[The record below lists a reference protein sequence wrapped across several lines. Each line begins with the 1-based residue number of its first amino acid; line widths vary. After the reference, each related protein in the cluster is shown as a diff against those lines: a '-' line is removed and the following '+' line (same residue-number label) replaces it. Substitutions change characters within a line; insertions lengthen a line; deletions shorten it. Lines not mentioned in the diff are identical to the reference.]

1 MKPQNTN
8 RKFTPE
14 VKKHFLEIIS
24 TYKAFQEQ
32 MHRQSDI
39 VDVAE
44 TLGGIVEA
52 AKHLTIS
59 EAGDWFDNV
68 TIKRNMSELEKLDK
82 AFDKVAVDA
91 KSLDERLHAL
101 YEDMGNIL
109 GRYYEISDIDTYT
122 MKRRLGMKDKNV
134 DNISEG
140 VITESMGG
148 LKFILLFIRAGEK
161 FGIIDKSFTIELRN
175 TLIKAINRGVK
186 AKMGVENLPTE
197 QQKSAYEIINKVI
210 EPLKN
215 ATDAKSLS
223 KAIVKVESFM
233 SNIEKFKKGYVTEVV
248 INEVRLKD
256 AYVKIKSMLGKGQD
270 WWVENRGGILTFLV
284 EVIAQFVVEV
294 IFAILGAI
302 LKTKI
307 DAPNI
312 KLGGKGNFGS
322 GGGGATGKWDEN
334 MESKVKELVR
344 EEVRTNT
351 LNRLN
356 EGSGY
361 TVYHNSYTS
370 AVDVAIKFAEKKG
383 YVVDTDDVWNQIS
396 TGPKK
401 PSEGKTNKFSLGLI
415 KGEKVD
421 KKKLQIQIYGM
432 GNGRYELNMYIQ

>member
-122 MKRRLGMKDKNV
+122 MKRRLGMKD
-134 DNISEG
+134 NI
-140 VITESMGG
+140 V
-148 LKFILLFIRAGEK
+148 
-161 FGIIDKSFTIELRN
+161 
-175 TLIKAINRGVK
+175 
-186 AKMGVENLPTE
+186 
-197 QQKSAYEIINKVI
+197 
-210 EPLKN
+210 
-215 ATDAKSLS
+215 
-223 KAIVKVESFM
+223 
-233 SNIEKFKKGYVTEVV
+233 
-248 INEVRLKD
+248 
-256 AYVKIKSMLGKGQD
+256 
-270 WWVENRGGILTFLV
+270 
-284 EVIAQFVVEV
+284 
-294 IFAILGAI
+294 
-302 LKTKI
+302 
-307 DAPNI
+307 
-312 KLGGKGNFGS
+312 
-322 GGGGATGKWDEN
+322 
-334 MESKVKELVR
+334 ESKVKELVR

-361 TVYHNSYTS
+361 VVYHNSYSS
-370 AVDVAIKFAEKKG
+370 AVDIAIKFAEKKG

-401 PSEGKTNKFSLGLI
+401 PSDGKTNKFSLGLI

-421 KKKLQIQIYGM
+421 KKKLHIQIYGM

>member
-39 VDVAE
+39 VEVAE

-68 TIKRNMSELEKLDK
+68 TIKRNMNELEKLDK

-122 MKRRLGMKDKNV
+122 MKRRLGMR
-134 DNISEG
+134 DNN
-140 VITESMGG
+140 TE
-148 LKFILLFIRAGEK
+148 
-161 FGIIDKSFTIELRN
+161 N
-175 TLIKAINRGVK
+175 
-186 AKMGVENLPTE
+186 
-197 QQKSAYEIINKVI
+197 
-210 EPLKN
+210 
-215 ATDAKSLS
+215 
-223 KAIVKVESFM
+223 
-233 SNIEKFKKGYVTEVV
+233 
-248 INEVRLKD
+248 
-256 AYVKIKSMLGKGQD
+256 
-270 WWVENRGGILTFLV
+270 
-284 EVIAQFVVEV
+284 
-294 IFAILGAI
+294 
-302 LKTKI
+302 
-307 DAPNI
+307 
-312 KLGGKGNFGS
+312 
-322 GGGGATGKWDEN
+322 
-334 MESKVKELVR
+334 KVKELVR

-361 TVYHNSYTS
+361 VVYHNSYSS
-370 AVDVAIKFAEKKG
+370 AVDIAIKFAEKKG

-401 PSEGKTNKFSLGLI
+401 PSDGKTNKFSLGLI